1 MKVVICGGSGF
12 IGRELTEYWLQQ
24 GHQLI
29 SVGRRLPENKLT
41 HPGLSYLTWDSLEAN
56 PEAAEGAD
64 ALVNLAGA
72 SLSQRWTP
80 KGKKAIM
87 QSRLET
93 VTAAG
98 KLLQALE
105 HKPQVVVQSS
115 AVAIYGTSLQDTYDE
130 ASPARVVDFPSEV
143 VKTWEAAADEAYP
156 GVRLIKLR
164 TGVVLGNESG
174 AFPKM
179 KLPYSLGFGG
189 RIGSGKQW
197 LSWIHLT
204 DIVRLIDFCVLHP
217 ELAGPVNATAPQ
229 PVTNEQ
235 FGRMIGK
242 VYHRPHWLPL
252 PAFVLKTA
260 VGELSEILLEGQRV
274 LPAQAVNHGFTFTY
288 PTLQPAL
295 EQLKAQV

>member
-1 MKVVICGGSGF
+1 MKYIICGGSGF
-12 IGRELTEYWLQQ
+12 IGSELTEYWLHS
-24 GHQLI
+24 GHQVL
-29 SVGRRLPENKLT
+29 SVGRKFPENKPA
-41 HPGLSYLTWDSLEAN
+41 HPGLSYLTWDNLQSN

-80 KGKKAIM
+80 GGKQAIM

-93 VTAAG
+93 VAAAG
-98 KLLQALE
+98 KLLNSLQ

-115 AVAIYGTSLQDTYDE
+115 AVAIYGTSLQDTYNE
-130 ASPARVVDFPSEV
+130 SSPSRVIDFPSEV
-143 VKTWEAAADEAYP
+143 VKAWEEAADEAYP
-156 GVRLIKLR
+156 GIRLVKLR

-197 LSWIHLT
+197 LSWVDLT
-204 DIVRLIDFCVLHP
+204 DIVRLIDFCIVHP
-217 ELAGPVNATAPQ
+217 ELEGPVNATAPQ

-235 FGRMIGK
+235 FGRMIGT
-242 VYHRPHWLPL
+242 VYHRPHWFPV
-252 PAFVLKTA
+252 PAFLLKAA
-260 VGELSEILLEGQRV
+260 VGELAEILLEGQRV
-274 LPAQAVNHGFTFTY
+274 LPEKAVSHGFTFTY

-295 EQLKAQV
+295 EHLKNP

>member
-1 MKVVICGGSGF
+1 MKYIICGGSGF
-12 IGRELTEYWLQQ
+12 IGSELTEYWLHS
-24 GHQLI
+24 GHQVL
-29 SVGRRLPENKLT
+29 SVGRKIPENKPA
-41 HPGLSYLTWDSLEAN
+41 HPGLSYLTWDNLQSN

-80 KGKKAIM
+80 GGKQAIT

-93 VTAAG
+93 VAAAG
-98 KLLQALE
+98 KLLNSLQ

-115 AVAIYGTSLQDTYDE
+115 AVAIYGTSLQDTYNE
-130 ASPARVVDFPSEV
+130 SSPSRVIDFPSEV
-143 VKTWEAAADEAYP
+143 VKIWEEAADEAYP
-156 GVRLIKLR
+156 GIRLVKLR

-197 LSWIHLT
+197 LSWIDLT
-204 DIVRLIDFCVLHP
+204 DIVRLIDFCIVHP
-217 ELAGPVNATAPQ
+217 ELEGPVNATAPQ

-235 FGRMIGK
+235 FGRMIGT
-242 VYHRPHWLPL
+242 VYHRPHWFPV
-252 PAFVLKTA
+252 PAFLLKAA

-274 LPAQAVNHGFTFTY
+274 LPEKAVSHGFTFTY

-295 EQLKAQV
+295 EHLKNQ

>member
-1 MKVVICGGSGF
+1 MKYIICGGSGF
-12 IGRELTEYWLQQ
+12 IGNELTGYWLHS
-24 GHQLI
+24 GHQII
-29 SVGRRLPENKLT
+29 SVGRKNPGNKLE
-41 HPGLSYLTWDSLEAN
+41 HPGLSYLTWDSLASN

-64 ALVNLAGA
+64 AMINLAGA

-80 KGKKAIM
+80 KGKQAIM

-93 VTAAG
+93 VAAAG
-98 KLLQALE
+98 KLLNSLQ
-105 HKPQVVVQSS
+105 HKPSVIIQSS
-115 AVAIYGTSLQDTYDE
+115 AVAIYGTSVQDTYTEDSE
-130 ASPARVVDFPSEV
+130 TRVVDFPSEV
-143 VKTWEAAADEAYP
+143 VKTWEEAADVAYA
-156 GVRLIKLR
+156 GIRLVKLR

-189 RIGSGKQW
+189 KIGTGKQW
-197 LSWIHLT
+197 MSWIHLT
-204 DIVRLIDFCVLHP
+204 DIVRLIEFCILQP
-217 ELAGPVNATAPQ
+217 EIEGPVNATAPQ

-242 VYHRPHWLPL
+242 VYHRPHWFPL
-252 PAFVLKTA
+252 PAFLLKTA

-274 LPAQAVNHGFTFTY
+274 LPSKAINHGFTFNY

-295 EQLKAQV
+295 EQLKNQ

>member
-1 MKVVICGGSGF
+1 MKYIICGGSGF
-12 IGRELTEYWLQQ
+12 IGKELTGYWLRS
-24 GHQLI
+24 GHQVI
-29 SVGRRLPENKLT
+29 SVGRKLPEGKPG
-41 HPGLSYLTWDSLEAN
+41 HPNLSYLTWDSLEDN
-56 PEAAEGAD
+56 PGAAEGAD

-80 KGKKAIM
+80 EGKRAIM
-87 QSRLET
+87 ESRLET
-93 VTAAG
+93 VEAAG
-98 KLLQALE
+98 KLLNSLQR
-105 HKPQVVVQSS
+105 KPPVVVQSS
-115 AVAIYGTSLQDTYDE
+115 AVAIYGTSEQDTYDE
-130 ASPARVVDFPSEV
+130 SSPTRVVDFPSEV
-143 VKTWEAAADEAYP
+143 VKAWEEAADEAYP
-156 GVRLIKLR
+156 GIRLVKLR

-204 DIVRLIDFCVLHP
+204 DIVRLIEFCVLHP
-217 ELAGPVNATAPQ
+217 EIQGPVNATAPQ

-235 FGRMIGK
+235 FGKMVGK
-242 VYHRPHWLPL
+242 VYHRPHWLPV

-260 VGELSEILLEGQRV
+260 VGELSEILLKGQRV
-274 LPAQAVNHGFTFTY
+274 LPSKAVNHGFIFTY

-295 EQLKAQV
+295 EQLKSE

>member
-1 MKVVICGGSGF
+1 MKYIICGGSGF
-12 IGRELTEYWLQQ
+12 IGSELTEYLLQG
-24 GHQLI
+24 GHQI
-29 SVGRRLPENKLT
+29 ITIGRKLPGNKVS
-41 HPGLSYLTWDSLEAN
+41 HPGLSYLTWDSLRSN

-64 ALVNLAGA
+64 ALINLAGA

-80 KGKKAIM
+80 SGKQAIM

-93 VTAAG
+93 VAAAG
-98 KLLQALE
+98 KLLSSFQN
-105 HKPQVVVQSS
+105 KPQVVIQSS
-115 AVAIYGTSLQDTYDE
+115 AVAIYGTSLQDTYNE
-130 ASPARVVDFPSEV
+130 SSPARVIDFPSEV
-143 VKTWEAAADEAYP
+143 VKTWEEAADEAYP
-156 GVRLIKLR
+156 GVRLVKLR

-204 DIVRLIDFCVLHP
+204 DMVRLIEFCALNP
-217 ELAGPVNATAPQ
+217 EMEGPVNATAPQ

-235 FGRMIGK
+235 FGRMLGK
-242 VYHRPHWLPL
+242 VYHRPHWFPV
-252 PAFVLKTA
+252 PAFLLKAA
-260 VGELSEILLEGQRV
+260 VGELSAILLEGQRV
-274 LPAQAVNHGFTFTY
+274 LPSKAVNHGFTFTY

-295 EQLKAQV
+295 EQLKSR

>member
-1 MKVVICGGSGF
+1 MKYIICGGSGF
-12 IGRELTEYWLQQ
+12 IGSELTEYWLNS
-24 GHQLI
+24 GHQII
-29 SVGRRLPENKLT
+29 SVGRRLPENKLA
-41 HPGLSYLTWDSLEAN
+41 HPGLSYLTWDSLESN

-64 ALVNLAGA
+64 ALINLAGA

-80 KGKKAIM
+80 KGKQAIM
-87 QSRLET
+87 TSRLET

-98 KLLQALE
+98 KLLNSLQ
-105 HKPQVVVQSS
+105 HKPQVIVQSS
-115 AVAIYGTSLQDTYDE
+115 AVAIYGTSLQDTYNE
-130 ASPARVVDFPSEV
+130 SSPVRVVDFPSEV
-143 VKTWEAAADEAYP
+143 VKTWEEAADEAYQ
-156 GVRLIKLR
+156 GVRLVKLR

-189 RIGSGKQW
+189 KIGTGKQW
-197 LSWIHLT
+197 MSWIHLT
-204 DIVRLIDFCVLHP
+204 DIVRLIEFCILHP
-217 ELAGPVNATAPQ
+217 ELEGPVNATAPQ

-242 VYHRPHWLPL
+242 VYHRPHWFPL
-252 PAFVLKTA
+252 PAFLLKSA

-274 LPAQAVNHGFTFTY
+274 LPSKAINHGFTFTY

-295 EQLKAQV
+295 EQLRSQ

>member
-1 MKVVICGGSGF
+1 MKYIICGGSGF
-12 IGRELTEYWLQQ
+12 IGSELTEYWLHS
-24 GHQLI
+24 GHQVL
-29 SVGRRLPENKLT
+29 SVGRKIPENKPA
-41 HPGLSYLTWDSLEAN
+41 HPGLSYLTWDNLQSN

-80 KGKKAIM
+80 GGKQAIM

-93 VTAAG
+93 VAAAG
-98 KLLQALE
+98 KLLNSLQ

-115 AVAIYGTSLQDTYDE
+115 AVAIYGTSLQDTYNE
-130 ASPARVVDFPSEV
+130 TSPSRVVDFPSEV
-143 VKTWEAAADEAYP
+143 VKTWEDAADEAYP
-156 GVRLIKLR
+156 GIRLVKLR

-197 LSWIHLT
+197 LSWIDLT
-204 DIVRLIDFCVLHP
+204 DIVRLIDFCIVHP
-217 ELAGPVNATAPQ
+217 ELEGPVNATAPQ

-235 FGRMIGK
+235 FGRMIGT
-242 VYHRPHWLPL
+242 VYHRPHWFPV
-252 PAFVLKTA
+252 PAFLLKAA

-274 LPAQAVNHGFTFTY
+274 LPEKAVSHGFTFTY

-295 EQLKAQV
+295 EHLKNQ

>member
-1 MKVVICGGSGF
+1 MKYIICGGSGF
-12 IGRELTEYWLQQ
+12 IGSELVEYWLQS
-24 GHQLI
+24 GHQIL
-29 SVGRRLPENKLT
+29 SVGRKIPENT
-41 HPGLSYLTWDSLEAN
+41 SNHPGLSYLTWDSLESN

-72 SLSQRWTP
+72 SLSQRWSSS
-80 KGKKAIM
+80 GKQTIM
-87 QSRLET
+87 KSRLET

-98 KLLQALE
+98 KLLNSLE
-105 HKPQVVVQSS
+105 HKPQVVVQAS
-115 AVAIYGTSLQDTYDE
+115 AVAIYGTSLQDTYNE
-130 ASPARVVDFPSEV
+130 SSPTRVVDFPSEV
-143 VKTWEAAADEAYP
+143 VKTWEEAADEAYS

-204 DIVRLIDFCVLHP
+204 DIVKLIEFCILHS
-217 ELAGPVNATAPQ
+217 EIEGPVNATAPQ

-235 FGRMIGK
+235 FGRMVGK
-242 VYHRPHWLPL
+242 VYHRPHWFPV
-252 PAFVLKTA
+252 PAFLLKAA
-260 VGELSEILLEGQRV
+260 VGELSEILLKGQRV
-274 LPAQAVNHGFTFTY
+274 LPSKAVSHGFTFTY

-295 EQLKAQV
+295 EQLKTE